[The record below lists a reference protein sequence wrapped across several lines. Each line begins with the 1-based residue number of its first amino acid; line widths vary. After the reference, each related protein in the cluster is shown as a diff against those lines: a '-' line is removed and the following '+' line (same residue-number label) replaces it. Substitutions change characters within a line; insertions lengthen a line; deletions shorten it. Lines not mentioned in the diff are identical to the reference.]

1 MLTDATPSEA
11 KTLLEVKARK
21 ITKPAAAPESLQEQ
35 ISAAFGN
42 GQGTAAAAATAGGP
56 SSSSTTQR
64 GEGGAAEAVGVLTAI
79 DEDGEGGEEAEV
91 PRDFDYLSDGDHQ
104 EDEEN

>member
-11 KTLLEVKARK
+11 KTLLEIKARR

-42 GQGTAAAAATAGGP
+42 GQGTTAAAAGGP
-56 SSSSTTQR
+56 SLSTTQR

-79 DEDGEGGEEAEV
+79 DEDGEGGEEADV
-91 PRDFDYLSDGDHQ
+91 PREFDYHSDGDHE
-104 EDEEN
+104 EDE

>member
-42 GQGTAAAAATAGGP
+42 GQGTTAAAAAAGGP
-56 SSSSTTQR
+56 SSSTTQR

-91 PRDFDYLSDGDHQ
+91 PRDFDYYSDGDHQ
-104 EDEEN
+104 EDE

>member
-11 KTLLEVKARK
+11 KTLLEIKARR

-42 GQGTAAAAATAGGP
+42 GQGTTAAAAGGP
-56 SSSSTTQR
+56 SSSTTQR

-79 DEDGEGGEEAEV
+79 DEDGEGGEEADV
-91 PRDFDYLSDGDHQ
+91 PREFDYHSDGDHE
-104 EDEEN
+104 EDE

>member
-42 GQGTAAAAATAGGP
+42 GQGTTAAAAGGP
-56 SSSSTTQR
+56 SSSNTQQ
-64 GEGGAAEAVGVLTAI
+64 GESGAAEAVGVLTAI

-91 PRDFDYLSDGDHQ
+91 PRDFDYHSDGDHQ
-104 EDEEN
+104 EDE

>member
-11 KTLLEVKARK
+11 KTLLEIKARK
-21 ITKPAAAPESLQEQ
+21 TTKPAAAPESLQEQ
-35 ISAAFGN
+35 ITAAFGN
-42 GQGTAAAAATAGGP
+42 GQGTTAAAAAAGGP
-56 SSSSTTQR
+56 SSSNAQR

-91 PRDFDYLSDGDHQ
+91 PRDFDYHSDGDH
-104 EDEEN
+104 

>member
-11 KTLLEVKARK
+11 KTLLEIKARK
-21 ITKPAAAPESLQEQ
+21 ITKPAAAPESLQGQ

-42 GQGTAAAAATAGGP
+42 GQGTTAAGAAPGGP
-56 SSSSTTQR
+56 SSAIQQ

-91 PRDFDYLSDGDHQ
+91 PRDFDYHSDGEHQ
-104 EDEEN
+104 EDE

>member
-21 ITKPAAAPESLQEQ
+21 TTKPAAAPESLQEQ

-42 GQGTAAAAATAGGP
+42 GQGTTAAAAGGP
-56 SSSSTTQR
+56 SSSNAQR

-91 PRDFDYLSDGDHQ
+91 PRDFDYDSDGEH
-104 EDEEN
+104 

>member
-1 MLTDATPSEA
+1 MLNDATPSEA

-42 GQGTAAAAATAGGP
+42 GQGTTAVAAAAGGP
-56 SSSSTTQR
+56 SSSNTQR
-64 GEGGAAEAVGVLTAI
+64 GESGAAEAVGVLTAI

-91 PRDFDYLSDGDHQ
+91 PRDFDYHSDGDHQ
-104 EDEEN
+104 EDE

>member
-42 GQGTAAAAATAGGP
+42 GQGTTAAAAAGGP
-56 SSSSTTQR
+56 SSSNTQR
-64 GEGGAAEAVGVLTAI
+64 GESGAAEAVGVLTAI

-91 PRDFDYLSDGDHQ
+91 PRDFDYHSDGDHQ
-104 EDEEN
+104 EDE

>member
-1 MLTDATPSEA
+1 MLTDATPLQA
-11 KTLLEVKARK
+11 KTLLEVKARR
-21 ITKPAAAPESLQEQ
+21 ITKPAAAPESLQER

-42 GQGTAAAAATAGGP
+42 GQGTIAAAAAAAAGGP
-56 SSSSTTQR
+56 SSSTAQR

-91 PRDFDYLSDGDHQ
+91 PRDFDYYSDGDHQ
-104 EDEEN
+104 EDE